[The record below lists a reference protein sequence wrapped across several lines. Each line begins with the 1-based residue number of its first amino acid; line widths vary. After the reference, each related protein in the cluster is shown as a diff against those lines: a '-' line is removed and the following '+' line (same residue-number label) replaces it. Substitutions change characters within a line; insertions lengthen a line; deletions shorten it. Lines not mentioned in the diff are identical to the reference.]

1 MTEIRHVLVT
11 GGCGFIGANLLRF
24 LGERT
29 SWGLRV
35 VDDLSTG
42 DRGHVPDR
50 LAEVVIGSVGD
61 PAILEPAL
69 EGIDAVIHLAST
81 TGVVPS
87 VEDPVWDFE
96 GNPLPTFRLLDA
108 CRRRGIERVVFA
120 SSGATLGEAPP
131 PVNEEVL
138 PRPMSPYG
146 AGKLTGEAY
155 CVAFAASYGMQTSAL
170 RFSNV
175 YGAFSLH
182 KKGNAIPSF
191 IRRCLADEPIVIYGD
206 GSQTRDFIHVDDLCD
221 CIHRAATAD
230 GVAGEVFQ
238 VATDVETR
246 IIDLAELVKKVTGAD
261 SEIRFEPKRAGEIYR
276 SRADI
281 SKARRMLGFD
291 PKVDLQE
298 GIRRTVDWY
307 RQNLSKAESE
317 PRA

>member
-1 MTEIRHVLVT
+1 MSQIEHVLIT
-11 GGCGFIGANLLRF
+11 GGCGFIGANLVRF
-24 LGERT
+24 LRERT
-29 SWGLRV
+29 SWKLRV
-35 VDDLSTG
+35 IDDLRAG
-42 DRGHVPDR
+42 DLSHVPGE
-50 LAEVVIGSVGD
+50 LAEVVIGNVSHPEV
-61 PAILEPAL
+61 LEPAL
-69 EGIDAVIHLAST
+69 EEIDAVIHLAST

-87 VEDPVWDFE
+87 VEDPYWDFE
-96 GNPLPTFRLLDA
+96 GNPLPTFRVLDA
-108 CRRRGIERVVFA
+108 CRRRGIDRVVFA

-138 PRPMSPYG
+138 PRPLSPYG

-155 CVAFAASYGMQTSAL
+155 CQAFAASYGMQTAAL

-182 KKGNAIPSF
+182 KKGNAVPSF
-191 IRRCLADEPIVIYGD
+191 IRRCLADEPLLIYGD

-246 IIDLAELVKKVTGAD
+246 ILDLAELVRKVTGAG
-261 SEIRFEPKRAGEIYR
+261 SEIRFEPRRAGEIYR

-281 SKARRMLGFD
+281 SKARGMLAFD
-291 PKVDLQE
+291 PRVDLQE
-298 GIRRTVDWY
+298 GINRTVAWY
-307 RQNLSKAESE
+307 RENWS
-317 PRA
+317 PG

>member
-1 MTEIRHVLVT
+1 MTETRHVLVT
-11 GGCGFIGANLLRF
+11 GGCGFIGANLVRF
-24 LGERT
+24 LRERT
-29 SWGLRV
+29 SWDLRV

-42 DRGHVPDR
+42 DPQYVPEG
-50 LAEVVIGSVGD
+50 LAELVVGSV
-61 PAILEPAL
+61 AEASVLEPAL

-87 VEDPVWDFE
+87 VEDPLWDFE
-96 GNPLPTFRLLDA
+96 GNALPTFRLLDA
-108 CRRRGIERVVFA
+108 CRRSGIQRVVFA

-146 AGKLTGEAY
+146 AGKLAGEAY
-155 CVAFAASYGMQTSAL
+155 CVAFAASYGMKTSAL

-182 KKGNAIPSF
+182 KKGNAVPSF
-191 IRRCLADEPIVIYGD
+191 IRRCLANEPIVIYGD
-206 GSQTRDFIHVDDLCD
+206 GSQTRDFIHVEDLCD
-221 CIHRAATAD
+221 CIHRATTAD

-246 IIDLAELVKKVTGAD
+246 ILDLAEMVRKVTGAD
-261 SEIRFEPKRAGEIYR
+261 NEIRFEPKRAGEIYR

-281 SKARRMLGFD
+281 SKARRMLGFN
-291 PKVDLQE
+291 PQIDLQE
-298 GIRRTVDWY
+298 GISRTVDWY
-307 RQNLSKAESE
+307 RENL
-317 PRA
+317 R